1 MELLDGK
8 VEWTGIHKLR
18 VGSVSYQQVV
28 TSFTEL
34 ADSQLTGTK
43 LLKHTFN
50 LFIFPNAEKLSE
62 LQ

>member
-1 MELLDGK
+1 M
-8 VEWTGIHKLR
+8 EWTEIHKLR
-18 VGSVSYQQVV
+18 VGSVSYQQVL

-34 ADSQLTGTK
+34 AEAQLTRTK